1 VELVD
6 GTPPLFSF
14 NPLRVG
20 ALYSGSSLLL
30 SLFLLLSVQ
39 SVQSVGVS
47 VHQGQCVSVSVCQ
60 CLSLRVVCSSFS
72 LSLVSLPPSVSFL
85 FSLFSCVY
93 VAVSVCVSV
102 CLCVSL
108 CVSHILSHDRLP
120 PPPHFRCDTQIPSM
134 CTYTQAL
141 LLIGTGTAT
150 IDFEHPEEV
159 PDELRAFVGR
169 CLVRDPVNRATAEEL
184 LQDPFILS
192 APPDDALA
200 HYIQR
205 AHKALGV
212 KPKQPRQV

>member
-1 VELVD
+1 VVHLS
-6 GTPPLFSF
+6 FS
-14 NPLRVG
+14 LC
-20 ALYSGSSLLL
+20 SSYCQC
-30 SLFLLLSVQ
+30 SQCSQ
-39 SVQSVGVS
+39 SVYRYIRG
-47 VHQGQCVSVSVCQ
+47 SVSVCQ
-60 CLSLRVVCSSFS
+60 CVSVCPSESCVRLSLYL
-72 LSLVSLPPSVSFL
+72 LSLCLRLCLFSFL
-85 FSLFSCVY
+85 FSLVSMSLSLCV
-93 VAVSVCVSV
+93 SLCVSV